1 MSNNTLIQIDLEGII
16 GNKNPK
22 LLKRIPRFILNW
34 FKRFIHQDYI
44 NEILKKGHGS
54 EGSEFIQTVFDELGV
69 KTQSIGSHNIPK
81 SGGCI
86 IAANHPLGGMD
97 GMAMMLEVSKIR
109 EDFLFLAND
118 ILLHITPLK
127 KHFLPVNRV
136 GSSDRKSLSLIAD
149 AYNSGKAILIFP
161 SGYVSR
167 KIDGKIQDL
176 PFQKSVI
183 KKSIEHQLPV
193 VPAFIGG
200 QNSKRFYLI
209 SQFRKV
215 FGIKLNF
222 EMFTLPDEMF
232 KQRGKTIHITFGQI
246 ISSDSFKHHT
256 HVSSAENLRKLIY
269 QLAENPESKYVS

>member
-1 MSNNTLIQIDLEGII
+1 MSEHELIQIDLDGII

-44 NEILKKGHGS
+44 NEILRKGHGS
-54 EGSEFIQTVFDELGV
+54 EGSEFIQIVFDELGV
-69 KTQSIGSHNIPK
+69 KTRSFGAENIPK
-81 SGGCI
+81 TGGCI

-97 GMAMMLEVSKIR
+97 GMAMMLEVSKVR
-109 EDFLFLAND
+109 QDFLFLAND

-149 AYNSGKAILIFP
+149 AYNSGAAILIFP
-161 SGYVSR
+161 SGFVSR
-167 KIDGKIQDL
+167 KIDGKVQDL

-183 KKSIEHQLPV
+183 KKSLEHHLPI
-193 VPAFIGG
+193 VPAYIGG
-200 QNSKRFYLI
+200 QNSKRFYRI
-209 SQFRKV
+209 SQFRKI
-215 FGIKLNF
+215 FKININF

-232 KQRGKTIHITFGQI
+232 KQRGNTIDITFGNI
-246 ISSDSFKHHT
+246 ISSDAFKGHT

-269 QLAENPESKYVS
+269 QLAENPNATFKS

>member
-1 MSNNTLIQIDLEGII
+1 MSNQELIQIDLEGII
-16 GNKNPK
+16 ASKNPK
-22 LLKRIPRFILNW
+22 LLKRIPRFIIQW

-44 NEILKKGHGS
+44 NEILIKGQGT
-54 EGSEFIQTVFDELGV
+54 EGSEFVRTVFHELGV
-69 KTQSIGSHNIPK
+69 KTLSIGAENIPK
-81 SGGCI
+81 TGGCI

-97 GMAMMLEVSKIR
+97 GMALMLEVSKIR

-161 SGYVSR
+161 SGFVSR

-183 KKSIEHQLPV
+183 KKSLEHQLPI
-193 VPAFIGG
+193 VPTFIGG
-200 QNSKRFYLI
+200 QNSKRFYRI
-209 SQFRKV
+209 SQFRKI

-232 KQRGKTIHITFGQI
+232 QQRGKTIEITFGQI
-246 ISSDSFKHHT
+246 INSEAFKGNT
-256 HVSSAENLRKLIY
+256 HLSSAENLRKTIY
-269 QLAENPESKYVS
+269 RLAENPKSTYQS

>member
-16 GNKNPK
+16 ASKNPK
-22 LLKRIPRFILNW
+22 LLKRIPRFLLNW

-44 NEILKKGHGS
+44 NEILKKGNGK
-54 EGSEFIQTVFDELGV
+54 EGPEFVHTVFEELGV
-69 KTQSIGSHNIPK
+69 KTESFGSENIPK
-81 SGGCI
+81 TGGCI

-97 GMAMMLEVSKIR
+97 GMAMMLEVSKVR

-161 SGYVSR
+161 SGFVSR

-183 KKSIEHQLPV
+183 KKSIEHQLPI

-209 SQFRKV
+209 SQFRKI
-215 FGIKLNF
+215 FGIKINF

-232 KQRGKTIHITFGQI
+232 KQRGKTIKISFGKMI
-246 ISSDSFKHHT
+246 DSNSFKGIK
-256 HVSSAENLRKLIY
+256 HVQSAENLRKLIY
-269 QLAENPESKYVS
+269 ELAQNPDAEWIK